1 MKRYLHLIA
10 ALALGFFCLALADKG
25 HAQLLTTH
33 NAIIPKPIT
42 PEEAAKKYPPP
53 AGKSYPMAQALPTS
67 AGGFYRSP
75 YSSKVYDCRKVGKG
89 ALILDES
96 VNKVF
101 IKP

>member
-1 MKRYLHLIA
+1 MKRYLNLIA
-10 ALALGFFCLALADKG
+10 TLVLGFFCLALADKG
-25 HAQLLTTH
+25 YAQDLNTK
-33 NAIIPKPIT
+33 NAIVPKPIT

-53 AGKSYPMAQALPTS
+53 AGKSYPMAEALPTNV
-67 AGGFYRSP
+67 GGFYRSP
-75 YSSKVYDCRKVGKG
+75 YSTHTYDCRKVGKG

>member
-1 MKRYLHLIA
+1 MKRYLNLIA
-10 ALALGFFCLALADKG
+10 TLVLGFFCLALADKSP
-25 HAQLLTTH
+25 AQDLNTK
-33 NAIIPKPIT
+33 NAIVPKPIT

-53 AGKSYPMAQALPTS
+53 AGKSYPMAEALPTNV
-67 AGGFYRSP
+67 GGFYRSP
-75 YSSKVYDCRKVGKG
+75 YSTHTYDCRKVGKG